1 MRDTCPE
8 RDARARVSKDE
19 DEGLDAPSC
28 FETHRSAGWVVEA
41 LALASRCDAPQHEG
55 GGARAFWRNEPNED
69 ASLLRAKNQPAAVEN
84 DRAPTLPDSRLFFTG
99 ICATETCKALVH
111 VPLGMP
117 QILLK

>member
-28 FETHRSAGWVVEA
+28 FETHRSAVWVVEA

-55 GGARAFWRNEPNED
+55 GRE
-69 ASLLRAKNQPAAVEN
+69 QPVDVQN
-84 DRAPTLPDSRLFFTG
+84 DSPRGVPVSGLFFTG
-99 ICATETCKALVH
+99 NVTTSARVANPERRSRPPPRRA
-111 VPLGMP
+111 VPP
-117 QILLK
+117 AQARARAA

>member
-28 FETHRSAGWVVEA
+28 FETHRSAVWVVEA

-55 GGARAFWRNEPNED
+55 GRE
-69 ASLLRAKNQPAAVEN
+69 QPVDVQN
-84 DRAPTLPDSRLFFTG
+84 DSPRGVPVSGLFFTG
-99 ICATETCKALVH
+99 NAATATCLASSRAIRTVSPGADCSALH
-111 VPLGMP
+111 SG
-117 QILLK
+117 